1 MPASQADDK
10 PGDTRRS
17 FVQAGAAAVAGLGEA
32 RTPPQGAGPPAG
44 RVVSVDALRGFDMFW
59 LIQGDKL
66 VVAACAALNLPF
78 HAAVATQ
85 MKHSR
90 WEGFTFW
97 DFIAP
102 LFLFV
107 VGLSMPFAF
116 SRRLERGD
124 SRNDLFRHIVR
135 RTLILILLGLVFNGL
150 LNLDFSNFRYTGVLQ
165 RIALCYLFAALI
177 VMNTGVRGQAL
188 FTGGLLLAYW
198 AALAL
203 IPVPGFGA
211 GVLTPEGNLAGY
223 IDRAGLPG
231 RFCCYKFGDNEGYL
245 STIPSVST
253 TLFGV
258 LCGHLVRSSLTQIG
272 KVRALVAG
280 GVASLLLGWLW
291 SLAFP
296 IITMLWTSSYVLWAN
311 GWCMLLFGLFYWI
324 MDVRGRRKW
333 AFPFVVIGMNAIIIY
348 VVQSQFDFRVVA
360 NIFVRGLVRQAG
372 AFEPLVSALSVV
384 AATWLFLYFLY
395 RQKIFLK
402 V

>member
-1 MPASQADDK
+1 MATPAQAETGTLPQQTK
-10 PGDTRRS
+10 P
-17 FVQAGAAAVAGLGEA
+17 V
-32 RTPPQGAGPPAG
+32 AG
-44 RVVSVDALRGFDMFW
+44 RVLSIDALRGFDMFW
-59 LIQGDKL
+59 LMQGDKL
-66 VVAACAALNLPF
+66 VVAFFAACRLPF
-78 HAAVATQ
+78 SAGIAAQ
-85 MKHSR
+85 MRHSR

-116 SRRLERGD
+116 SRRLERGG
-124 SRNDLFRHIVR
+124 SRKDLYRHIVR

-150 LNLDFSNFRYTGVLQ
+150 LDLDFSNFRYAGVLQ
-165 RIALCYLFAALI
+165 RIALCYFFAALI
-177 VMNTGVRGQAL
+177 VMNSGVRGQAL
-188 FTGGLLLAYW
+188 FTAGLLLGYW
-198 AALAL
+198 AAMAL

-223 IDRAGLPG
+223 IDRAWLPG

-245 STIPSVST
+245 STIPAVST

-258 LCGHLVRSSLTQIG
+258 LCGHLLRSSVPQIG
-272 KVRALVAG
+272 KVRALLAG
-280 GVASLLLGWLW
+280 GAASLLLGWLW

-324 MDVRGRRKW
+324 IDLRGRRKW
-333 AFPFVVIGMNAIIIY
+333 AFPFMVIGLNAITIY
-348 VVQSQFDFRVVA
+348 VVQSQFDFSAVS
-360 NIFVRGLVRQAG
+360 NIFIRGFVNSVG
-372 AFEPLVSALSVV
+372 AYKPLVAAASVV
-384 AATWLFLYFLY
+384 AVEWLLLYFLY
-395 RQKIFLK
+395 RQRIFLK